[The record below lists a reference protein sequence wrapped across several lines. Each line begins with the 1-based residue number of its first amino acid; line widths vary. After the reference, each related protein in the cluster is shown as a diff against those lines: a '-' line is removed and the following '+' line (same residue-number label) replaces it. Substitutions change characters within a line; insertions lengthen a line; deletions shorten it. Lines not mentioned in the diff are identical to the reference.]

1 MATDPN
7 KAAVARQ
14 QTYSNG
20 FPATTIGALSA
31 DVTAVEASVTAVE
44 VSVAALEID
53 VADHE
58 DRIVVLEGV

>member
-7 KAAVARQ
+7 KAAVAQ
-14 QTYSNG
+14 QQAYSNSL
-20 FPATTIGALSA
+20 PATTIGALSA

-44 VSVAALEID
+44 IT

-58 DRIVVLEGV
+58 DRIVVLETP